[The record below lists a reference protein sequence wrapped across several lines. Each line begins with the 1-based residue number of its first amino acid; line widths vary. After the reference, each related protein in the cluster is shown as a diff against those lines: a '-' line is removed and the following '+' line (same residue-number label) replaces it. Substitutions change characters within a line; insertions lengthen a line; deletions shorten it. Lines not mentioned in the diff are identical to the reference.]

1 MKNKSPSPDNTSTLQ
16 VSLVFHGSLQ
26 SLLSKKFTRTQLFKH
41 SLQRRAS
48 IKDVI
53 ESLGVPHTEIE
64 TLQANNTEVSFAYIV
79 QDGDHIEIFPQ
90 VPPVDI
96 VKTTLLRLYS
106 LEEIRFV
113 VDTNV
118 GKLASLL
125 RMAGFDTF
133 YKNGLDDAE
142 LAHISQNEKRIL
154 LTRDRKLLN
163 RKNIVY
169 GHLVRECK
177 PEMQL
182 KEIISFYGLKDQLK
196 PFSRC
201 MACNGLLEPVRKET
215 IIHRLKPL
223 TKKYYNTFQRCSQ
236 CDKLYWPGSH
246 KDKMT
251 TILKKALTIHNH

>member
-1 MKNKSPSPDNTSTLQ
+1 MRSKLPSPDNTQILQ
-16 VSLVFHGSLQ
+16 VSLVFHGNLQ
-26 SLLSKKFTRTQLFKH
+26 SLLPKKFTSTQLSKH
-41 SLQRRAS
+41 RLQRRAS

-64 TLQANNTEVSFAYIV
+64 KLQVNNTDVSFSHIV
-79 QDGDHIEIFPQ
+79 HDGDHIEISPH
-90 VPPVDI
+90 VPPVA
-96 VKTTLLRLYS
+96 VFKTTLLRPYVLK
-106 LEEIRFV
+106 EIRFA

-133 YKNGLDDAE
+133 YINGLDDAK
-142 LAHISQNEKRIL
+142 LAHISQNEERIL

-169 GHLVRECK
+169 GHLVKECK

-182 KEIISFYGLKDQLK
+182 KEIISFYGLQDQLQ

-223 TKKYYNTFQRCSQ
+223 TRKYYTTFLRCPQ

-246 KDKMT
+246 KKKMEDL
-251 TILKKALTIHNH
+251 LKSIY